1 MWYFRVKLFPKSV
14 QTCGLLDNRHGCRV
28 KYVHPQRLVGSIETD
43 IGGLIGRANT
53 WISPNRIARLFGTFS
68 ATLRKFCK
76 SFIGLLSFHFQNPF
90 VKPSGSFRFLNF
102 TSFITSSNPSQL
114 ARWRWHIELTHSL
127 KSVISSAQE
136 FYPNERT
143 WDEVINNSWQR
154 SITASND
161 NQGQYILHNWGVL
174 FARADF

>member
-1 MWYFRVKLFPKSV
+1 MWHFRVKLFPKSV

-53 WISPNRIARLFGTFS
+53 SISPNRIARLFGTFS

-90 VKPSGSFRFLNF
+90 VKPSGSFRLLNF
-102 TSFITSSNPSQL
+102 TSFITSSNPSSL
-114 ARWRWHIELTHSL
+114 RDDDDTYTFIEVRDILGPRIL
-127 KSVISSAQE
+127 PK
-136 FYPNERT
+136 RT
-143 WDEVINNSWQR
+143 DL
-154 SITASND
+154 
-161 NQGQYILHNWGVL
+161 GWG
-174 FARADF
+174 DQ

>member
-28 KYVHPQRLVGSIETD
+28 KYVHLQRLVGSIETD

-90 VKPSGSFRFLNF
+90 VKPSGSFRLLNF

-114 ARWRWHIELTHSL
+114 ARWRWHIHIHWSPWYPQPKNFTLTNG
-127 KSVISSAQE
+127 
-136 FYPNERT
+136 PGMR
-143 WDEVINNSWQR
+143 W
-154 SITASND
+154 SIIA
-161 NQGQYILHNWGVL
+161 GKGP
-174 FARADF
+174 

>member
-1 MWYFRVKLFPKSV
+1 MWYFRVKLFLKSV

-68 ATLRKFCK
+68 TTLRKFCK

-90 VKPSGSFRFLNF
+90 VKPSGSFRLLNF
-102 TSFITSSNPSQL
+102 TSFITSSNPSSL
-114 ARWRWHIELTHSL
+114 RDDDDTYTFIEVRDILGPRIL
-127 KSVISSAQE
+127 
-136 FYPNERT
+136 PERT
-143 WDEVINNSWQR
+143 DL
-154 SITASND
+154 
-161 NQGQYILHNWGVL
+161 GWG
-174 FARADF
+174 DQ

>member
-1 MWYFRVKLFPKSV
+1 MWFFWVKLFPKSV

-53 WISPNRIARLFGTFS
+53 WISLNRIARLFGTFS

-90 VKPSGSFRFLNF
+90 VKPGILQALKFYLFHNF
-102 TSFITSSNPSQL
+102 IKPLRL
-114 ARWRWHIELTHSL
+114 APWRWHIHIHWSPWYPRPKNFTLTNG
-127 KSVISSAQE
+127 
-136 FYPNERT
+136 PGMR
-143 WDEVINNSWQR
+143 W
-154 SITASND
+154 SIIA
-161 NQGQYILHNWGVL
+161 GKGP
-174 FARADF
+174 